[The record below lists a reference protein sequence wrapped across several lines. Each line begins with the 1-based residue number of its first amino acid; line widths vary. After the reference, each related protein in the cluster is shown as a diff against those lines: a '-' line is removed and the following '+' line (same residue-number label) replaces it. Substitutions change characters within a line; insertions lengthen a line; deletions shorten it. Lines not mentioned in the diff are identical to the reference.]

1 MVTYYFLLWLA
12 TQIRNARTFL
22 SLLTS
27 NTCAHVELAG
37 WSQGWLLMSRNSF
50 PSWWSPRNE
59 KKKKKSGLWPKKAY
73 AYLLTLFCEG
83 CWTNLWNRAVFYNRE
98 KAEAAP
104 VITLYVS
111 SSSGIVPIWY
121 RVTWDA
127 RHPMDLSPALRRH
140 PLLMESNFLLL
151 LVGLNLTS
159 IYSV

>member
-1 MVTYYFLLWLA
+1 MCTRRV
-12 TQIRNARTFL
+12 
-22 SLLTS
+22 
-27 NTCAHVELAG
+27 
-37 WSQGWLLMSRNSF
+37 GWLKPGVTVNVTKFFSVMMVA
-50 PSWWSPRNE
+50 
-59 KKKKKSGLWPKKAY
+59 KKWKEKKKSGLWPKKAY